1 MFKMTGLADC
11 NRVGL
16 TDTSHIHIMYV
27 CTPHVCT
34 TGDYK
39 DSPLDAN
46 NHITI
51 IIAASSSGGLLAM
64 VVLTITITVVAC
76 TCAVRRTSGTVHSM
90 YVVRS
95 VDQVVLSIYHAH
107 RFQERQ
113 RRLNN
118 PRRHNNDKESC
129 V

>member
-11 NRVGL
+11 NHVGL
-16 TDTSHIHIMYV
+16 IDASHIHMYA
-27 CTPHVCT
+27 CTPHICT

-39 DSPLDAN
+39 DSPLDEN
-46 NHITI
+46 DHITI
-51 IIAASSSGGLLAM
+51 IIAASSSGGLLAV

-90 YVVRS
+90 YVMRT
-95 VDQVVLSIYHAH
+95 VDHVVLSIYHAH
-107 RFQERQ
+107 RFQERH
-113 RRLNN
+113 RRPNN
-118 PRRHNNDKESC
+118 PRRHNNDKESS